1 MNERLAM
8 IRQMGAKEQADT
20 RLENAIAYARELEGI
35 IASAEMND
43 STRMLVDYLVGKA
56 KEKFNM
62 YNND

>member
-1 MNERLAM
+1 MDERETILQ
-8 IRQMGAKEQADT
+8 QMEAQEQADT

-43 STRMLVDYLVGKA
+43 STRMLVDYLIGKA

>member
-1 MNERLAM
+1 MDERETILQ
-8 IRQMGAKEQADT
+8 QMEAQEQADT